1 MVLVNEILRQIVE
14 VDRPMNWGGLA
25 TLKPYANFF
34 VDEDVK
40 GLKKAMDAKGVDEAA
55 IVKIL
60 SNRSW
65 DQRQLIAKAFEKQ
78 YNMDLAEALKKK
90 LSGYLENV
98 MMCLLRAPE
107 KQDAQELKQAM
118 DGLGTDE
125 DSLIEVLVTRSNR
138 ELQLITQ
145 TYARDFGKPLEQ
157 ALRGEVKGRLLTLL
171 LTLLKGQREDDS
183 NIINYELIE
192 EDARHLHTI
201 ASQKKPDFDS
211 WIPILTERSQNHLNR
226 VFKLYKVYSGQD
238 ISETVRKLMKGDEEK
253 GFLALVQSIQNTPEY
268 VADRLHLSM
277 KNLGTKD
284 GILTRLL
291 VAHCEKDLLSVRAA
305 YKNKYGK
312 SLYSTVRD
320 DTKGDYQTALLG
332 LCRGE
337 DL

>member
-25 TLKPYANFF
+25 TLKPYASFF

-40 GLKKAMDAKGVDEAA
+40 CLKKAMDAKGVDEAA

-65 DQRQLIAKAFEKQ
+65 DQRQQIAKAFEKQ
-78 YNMDLAEALKKK
+78 HNANLEEALKKK

-98 MMCLLRAPE
+98 MVSLLRAPE

-118 DGLGTDE
+118 AGLGTDE
-125 DSLIEVLVTRSNR
+125 DSLIEVLVTRSNK
-138 ELQLITQ
+138 ELQLISQ
-145 TYARDFGKPLEQ
+145 TYAREFGKPLEQ
-157 ALRGEVKGRLLTLL
+157 VLSGEVKGRLQTLL
-171 LTLLKGQREDDS
+171 LTLLKGQREEDS

-192 EDARHLHTI
+192 DDARHLHSV

-211 WIPILTERSQNHLNR
+211 WIPILTERSQTHLNR
-226 VFKLYKVYSGQD
+226 VFKLYKVYSAQD
-238 ISETVRKLMKGDEEK
+238 ISETVRKQMKGDDEK

-268 VADRLHLSM
+268 LADRLHLSM

-284 GILTRLL
+284 GVLTRLL

-305 YKNKYGK
+305 FKNKYGK
-312 SLYSTVRD
+312 SLYSTIRD
-320 DTKGDYQTALLG
+320 DTKGDYQTALLS

-337 DL
+337 DM